1 MRSFVDGKNRLL
13 GTSQISAL
21 MEASLEKKSKVMLKT
36 GDDVLS
42 FSLRLLMHQEMS
54 KQRASWPED

>member
-13 GTSQISAL
+13 GTSQISAF
-21 MEASLEKKSKVMLKT
+21 MEASLEKSNVILKV
-36 GDDVLS
+36 GDAVLN
-42 FSLRLLMHQEMS
+42 FSLSLLMLQEAW